1 MFIAC
6 QRDQNNMKSFTESAS
21 LYQSLTDTSTANAT
35 LGNQRIND
43 SVRTVCNIRGGK
55 WWFLET
61 VSTLNTVASQQAYQI
76 PQGLRKVMDVTV
88 TVGTQ
93 VYPTNIVYD
102 DDTWNRII
110 SSNLGESDVPM
121 FVYQKGRQL
130 LFSPIPASSSN
141 TISIRGRI
149 ANIDMTV
156 ADVTSSTVTS
166 IANGGTAMVISGGGL
181 ASMAGKY
188 IRITNTGAANTGD
201 GLWYKISAATATT
214 ITLEAPYEGTTI
226 AVGTAAC
233 TIAQMSPIPEA
244 YDMAPIY
251 RAVALYWTDKNDF
264 EKAKIYWR
272 LYDGGQEAGLVNIP
286 GGLIGQMIE
295 NESTTVEGNYVS
307 PSIINLQTG
316 PYYYPR
322 QDASGF

>member
-1 MFIAC
+1 
-6 QRDQNNMKSFTESAS
+6 MKSFTESAS
-21 LYQSLTDTSTANAT
+21 LYQTLTDTSSDNVT

-43 SVRTVCNIRGGK
+43 SIRTVCNIRGGK

-61 VSTLNTVASQQAYQI
+61 VKTLNTVASQQAYQI

-93 VYPTNIVYD
+93 LYPTTVVYD
-102 DDTWNRII
+102 DETWNRII
-110 SSNLGESDVPM
+110 SANLGESDVPM
-121 FVYQKGRQL
+121 FVYQKGTQL

-149 ANIDMTV
+149 SNPDMTV
-156 ADVTSSTVTS
+156 ADLTTSTVTS

-181 ASMAGKY
+181 ASMADKY
-188 IRITNTGAANTGD
+188 IRITNTGVANTGD
-201 GLWYKISAATATT
+201 GLWYKIASATATT
-214 ITLEAPYEGTTI
+214 ITLVAPYEGTTI
-226 AVGTAAC
+226 AAGTAAC

-251 RAVALYWTDKNDF
+251 RSVALYWTDKSDLK
-264 EKAKIYWR
+264 KAETYWR
-272 LYDGGQEAGLVNIP
+272 LYDGGQEAGLANIP

-295 NESTTVEGNYVS
+295 NESTTIEGNYVS
-307 PSIINLQTG
+307 PSILNQQTA